1 MTETK
6 IFGIRHHGPG
16 SAHSLVAALH
26 RFKPDCVLIEG
37 PPEGNNILPLVA
49 EAGMTPPVAL
59 LVYAQDNPRQA
70 SYYPFAEFSPEW
82 QAIKYALSSGIT
94 CRFMDLP
101 QSNWLA
107 LNTAKL
113 KKMQATGVVTPAQSQ
128 DFELRSAPALLEQD
142 AEQEP
147 VQDEIHELV
156 QEQNNQ
162 DLLDLIEEEK
172 QTQIVQQ
179 RQELRERIKADP
191 IGTLA
196 EAAGFSDGER
206 WWEQIVEQRHAGDSD
221 SVFDAI
227 AEAMQVLRLELA
239 LEEDPDARAKTAK
252 LEVSDDGSERIIFDE
267 DIVMEP
273 LREAH
278 MRQTMRAAAK
288 DFSKIA
294 VVCGA
299 WHTPALLKM
308 PPAKEDA
315 ALLKGL
321 PKQKADATWIPW
333 THGRLSFTSGYG
345 AGVHSPGWYQH
356 IFTNRENPVLT
367 WLVKVAQLLRE
378 EDLDASSAQ
387 VIDTL
392 RLVEAL
398 SAMRNLAHPG
408 LDDLNE
414 AIITVMCHGN
424 NTPLA
429 LIRKKLIVGESLGQV
444 PENTPGT
451 PLERDL
457 NQLQSKLRLKPEAN
471 SRILELDLR
480 KPIDLNR
487 SELLNRLLI
496 LDIDW
501 AEKQYIRGKSGT
513 FHENWDLEWYPELSI
528 RLIEAGIWGRTIEQ
542 AAAARAADVAARTN
556 SLATLVDLLEKIL
569 EADLPDAL
577 NQVMTRINSEA
588 AMAGDVIELMKAVP
602 TLARVVRY
610 GNVRG
615 TDIGAVKSIID
626 GLVTRILVGLP
637 TACRSL
643 DDEAADSLQA
653 LITEVNAALL
663 LLNSAADLKAYRSV
677 LLKLAE
683 DSALHGQIAGKA
695 TRLLFESR
703 TVDELAAARL
713 MQFALSRGS
722 EPLYAGKWLEGFL
735 SGSALVL
742 IHDSRLWQLLD
753 SWLLGLNQESFAEL
767 LPLLRRTFSTFT
779 SPERRQIGERVRD
792 TQPVVGEILPTEE
805 IEENLNLERMR
816 PPLNM
821 VRFLLGLEPLAL
833 LHDEGCAL

>member
-1 MTETK
+1 M
-6 IFGIRHHGPG
+6 
-16 SAHSLVAALH
+16 AALNQ
-26 RFKPDCVLIEG
+26 FKPDCVLIEG
-37 PPEGNNILPLVA
+37 PPEGNSILPLVA

-59 LVYAQDNPRQA
+59 LIYAQDNPRQA

-82 QAIKYALSSGIT
+82 QAIKYAVSNGIC

-101 QSNWLA
+101 QSHWLA

-113 KKMQATGVVTPAQSQ
+113 KKMQATGIVTPAQPQ
-128 DFELRSAPALLEQD
+128 DFELRPTLEAPGDLEGAQNETADHQEIIDQVQAEDNQDLNDLL
-142 AEQEP
+142 AEQE
-147 VQDEIHELV
+147 
-156 QEQNNQ
+156 QEQI
-162 DLLDLIEEEK
+162 LK
-172 QTQIVQQ
+172 Q

-191 IGTLA
+191 IGALA

-206 WWEQIVEQRHAGDSD
+206 WWEQIVEQRAAKIDSAVD
-221 SVFDAI
+221 HSNSVFDAI

-239 LEEDPDARAKTAK
+239 SEEDPDARAKTAK

-267 DIVMEP
+267 DIIMEP

-278 MRQTMRAAAK
+278 MRQTMRVAAK
-288 DFSKIA
+288 DFNKIA

-299 WHTPALLKM
+299 WHTPALLNM
-308 PPAKEDA
+308 PPAKQDS

-321 PKQKADATWIPW
+321 PKQKVDATWIPW
-333 THGRLSFTSGYG
+333 THGRLSFASGYG

-356 IFTNRENPVLT
+356 IFSHRENPVLT
-367 WLVKVAQLLRE
+367 WLVKVAQLLRD

-392 RLVEAL
+392 RLVEAV
-398 SAMRNLAHPG
+398 SAMRELAHPG
-408 LDDLNE
+408 LDELNE
-414 AIITVMCHGN
+414 AIITVLCNGN

-457 NQLQSKLRLKPEAN
+457 NQLQTKLRMKPEPIAK
-471 SRILELDLR
+471 ILELDLR
-480 KPIDLNR
+480 KPLDLSR

-496 LDIDW
+496 LNIDW

-542 AAAARAADVAARTN
+542 AAAARAADVASKTN

-588 AMAGDVIELMKAVP
+588 AMAGDVIELMKAIP

-626 GLVTRILVGLP
+626 GLVTRVLIGLP
-637 TACRSL
+637 AASQSL

-663 LLNSAADLKAYRSV
+663 LLNSAEDLKAYRSV
-677 LLKLAE
+677 LAKLAE
-683 DSALHGQIAGKA
+683 DASLHGHISGKA
-695 TRLLFESR
+695 TRLLFEGR
-703 TVDELAAARL
+703 ALDELAAARM
-713 MQFALSRGS
+713 MQFALSRSS

-753 SWLLGLNQESFAEL
+753 SWLLGLNQESFSEL

-792 TQPVVGEILPTEE
+792 TQPVAGEILLTEE
-805 IEENLNLERMR
+805 IEDNLNLERIR

-821 VRFLLGLEPLAL
+821 VRFLLGLEPLPEAENESEAEKKKG
-833 LHDEGCAL
+833 DSR